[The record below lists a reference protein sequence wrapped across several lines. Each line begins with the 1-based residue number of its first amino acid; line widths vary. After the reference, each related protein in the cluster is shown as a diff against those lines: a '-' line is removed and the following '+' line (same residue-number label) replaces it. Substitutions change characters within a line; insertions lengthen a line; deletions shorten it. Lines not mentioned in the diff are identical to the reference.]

1 MNGVSGRAYTASVP
15 MRGIMNPDADAD
27 EGTTLPWLNMNTAIA
42 AAVMI
47 SAFMRR

>member
-1 MNGVSGRAYTASVP
+1 MNGVSGRAYTTSVP
-15 MRGIMNPDADAD
+15 MRGIMNPDAD
-27 EGTTLPWLNMNTAIA
+27 EGQSSPLPWLNMNTAIA